1 MIGFVFC
8 DNSVAD
14 MNDSVRVYG
23 GLRVMRHHYDGAT
36 SLMERME
43 QIHNLFAGVGVEVA
57 RWLIGQD
64 EHRIVD
70 ESTGNRH
77 ALLLAAG

>member
-8 DNSVAD
+8 DD
-14 MNDSVRVYG
+14 TITHMNDSLRMYG
-23 GLRVMRHHYDGAT
+23 SLRVMRYYHDGAA
-36 SLMERME
+36 SLMEGME

-70 ESTGNRH
+70 ESTGDRH
-77 ALLLAAG
+77 TLLLAAG